1 MQGDFILESEGYLEL
16 DVYLDS
22 SIIVGATHGI
32 SRPCRYVQSVMDLEH
47 EYHHHLH
54 GTHTVSPCPLED

>member
-1 MQGDFILESEGYLEL
+1 MQGGFVLESEGDLEL

-22 SIIVGATHGI
+22 SITVGATHGI
-32 SRPCRYVQSVMDLEH
+32 CRPCRYVRSVMDLEH

-54 GTHTVSPCPLED
+54 GTGSVSPCSLED